1 MASVGE
7 SGRVADLAWIP
18 SEPKG
23 LVDIG
28 ARLVCYASTGA
39 HIRSEEQAR
48 TRRDHAS
55 DASSNEGGCLRS

>member
-7 SGRVADLAWIP
+7 SGPLADLAAEIP
-18 SEPKG
+18 PEPEE

-39 HIRSEEQAR
+39 HIRSEELAR

-55 DASSNEGGCLRS
+55 DAS

>member
-1 MASVGE
+1 MASTGE
-7 SGRVADLAWIP
+7 SGPLADLAAESP
-18 SEPKG
+18 PEPKE

-39 HIRSEEQAR
+39 HTRSEEQAR

-55 DASSNEGGCLRS
+55 DAS